1 MRHSQS
7 EKMEII
13 RLVENSGLGVKRTL
27 AELDINRSTFYDW
40 YRRYRESGYDG
51 LAPQRSQ
58 RRCFWNAI
66 PPDVKQKVVETALE
80 HLDKSPRQL
89 AWYLTDTQGYY
100 ISESSVYRILKAH
113 DLITS
118 PNYTVLSA
126 KDKFDQPTTRVNQL
140 WQTDFTYLRVIY
152 WGWYYLSTVMDD
164 YSRYILSWR
173 LCRSMSAD
181 DVKQTL
187 DLAIAESGVDHVYVR
202 HRPRLLSD
210 NGPCYISGEFKQYLS
225 DRGFSHTRS
234 RPYHPMTQGK
244 IERYHRSMKNVLLLD
259 NYYSPDELKAE
270 IEAFVEYYNYR
281 RYHESLDNVTPAD
294 VYTGRAVKIHEE
306 RERIKERTM
315 KLRKQNYRKAI
326 ARAQTVS

>member
-13 RLVENSGLGVKRTL
+13 RIVENSGLGVRRTL
-27 AELDINRSTFYDW
+27 QELDINRSTFYDW
-40 YRRYRESGYDG
+40 YRRYREGGYDA
-51 LAPQRSQ
+51 LAARPPH
-58 RRCFWNAI
+58 RRRFWNAI
-66 PPDVKQKVVETALE
+66 PPDVKEKVVETALE

-89 AWYLTDTQGYY
+89 AWYLTDMQGYY
-100 ISESSVYRILKAH
+100 LSESSVYRILKAN

-126 KDKFDQPTTRVNQL
+126 KDKFDHPTTRINQL
-140 WQTDFTYLRVIY
+140 WQTDFTYLKVIH

-164 YSRYILSWR
+164 YSRYILAWR
-173 LCRSMSAD
+173 LCSGMSAD

-187 DLAIAESGVDHVYVR
+187 DLAIAESGVEHVYVR

-210 NGPCYISGEFKQYLS
+210 NGPCYISGELKQYLS
-225 DRGFSHTRS
+225 DQGLTHTRG

-244 IERYHRSMKNVLLLD
+244 IERYHRSMKNILLLD
-259 NYYSPDELKAE
+259 NYYYPEALKAE
-270 IEAFVEYYNYR
+270 IESFVEYYNYE

-294 VYTGRAVKIHEE
+294 VYTGRAAKIIDQ
-306 RERIKERTM
+306 RQRIKERTM
-315 KLRKQNYRKAI
+315 KLRKRNYQKAI